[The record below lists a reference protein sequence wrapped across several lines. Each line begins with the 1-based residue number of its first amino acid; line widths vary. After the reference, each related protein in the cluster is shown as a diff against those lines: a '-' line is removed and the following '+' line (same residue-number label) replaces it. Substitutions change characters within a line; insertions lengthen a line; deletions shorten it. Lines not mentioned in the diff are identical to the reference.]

1 MRYVRQYIT
10 AIWSHWVSRMSG
22 IASIIFIIVALVFR
36 VTEVGQARYWVA
48 AAVLSYVVASFL
60 AWRKDRLN
68 VERLNQIVESLQSL
82 PQVTGHVTVTP
93 TEILQVFKGRTS
105 IAATKLA
112 GAYIGKWITVTG
124 NVRDVSRVGTE
135 QARVSFDQD
144 GNITVFMLFE
154 KSLTDAVSALQK
166 GDSITVRGEI
176 STVDSSYVS
185 LEKCEL
191 IKF

>member
-1 MRYVRQYIT
+1 
-10 AIWSHWVSRMSG
+10 
-22 IASIIFIIVALVFR
+22 
-36 VTEVGQARYWVA
+36 
-48 AAVLSYVVASFL
+48 
-60 AWRKDRLN
+60 